1 MKKISLPLIISL
13 LIVLIWSCTNNKKES
28 CSNDLNPNG
37 DSELALLMRD
47 MTAHLESEKK
57 LVESGAEPSHLPEE
71 FDKILTAT
79 PSDSKQRGEHFQDFA
94 KMYLDALTA
103 YHNSTKENHSFA
115 YNNLVKSCISCH
127 ENECPGPIKR
137 IQKLLVEEKKNIE

>member
-1 MKKISLPLIISL
+1 MKKISLPILISFIA
-13 LIVLIWSCTNNKKES
+13 VLIWSCSNKKEES

-37 DSELALLMRD
+37 DSELALLMRE

-57 LVESGAEPSHLPEE
+57 LMESGAEPGAMPEG
-71 FDKILTAT
+71 FNKILTAT
-79 PSDSKQRGEHFQDFA
+79 PSDAKQKSEHFDGFA
-94 KMYLDALTA
+94 KMYLEALNA
-103 YHNSTKENHSFA
+103 YHNSTKENHKFA

-137 IQKLLVEEKKNIE
+137 IQKLMVEEK